1 MPTPKSE
8 GIAAPMVEAAEKFAA
23 AAERFRDVA
32 ERIASRRASL
42 PEGFLTPYTPPTRP
56 NICTKCE
63 EYAGPGADGLGT
75 CYKHNLMRFPFDSCE
90 FFSPGA
96 ADGNAAG

>member
-32 ERIASRRASL
+32 ERIASRRADL

-75 CYKHNLMRFPFDSCE
+75 WYKHNLMRFPFDSCE

-96 ADGNAAG
+96 DDGDAAG